1 MVTKQSN
8 PEQPKIALTIEPE
21 KITLQVKKRSGY
33 HVYCYRDTIK
43 LVTLD
48 RVPADYHDLC
58 SMVELI
64 KWLVQRVQMGEGSV
78 YLPCTAAEEPDRV
91 LGGVNLKGGN
101 DIERMTISNQWLPL
115 LKGEKPL

>member
-1 MVTKQSN
+1 MVTRQSN
-8 PEQPKIALTIEPE
+8 PGQPKIALTIEPE
-21 KITLQVKKRSGY
+21 QITLQVKKRSGY
-33 HVYCYRDTIK
+33 HVYCYRDAIK

-78 YLPCTAAEEPDRV
+78 YLPCTNLEEPVKV
-91 LGGVNLKGGN
+91 LGGVKLKGSN
-101 DIERMTISNQWLPL
+101 EMERMTISKQWLPL
-115 LKGEKPL
+115 LKGDF